1 MGVARNLFVDLKSK
15 CKCGAAGRA
24 GNAWL
29 RAITNGCKK
38 VFEFEPKRLGALGVE
53 LFERE
58 PGRGMR
64 AFGFAQR

>member
-15 CKCGAAGRA
+15 CKCRAAGSPGDARF
-24 GNAWL
+24 
-29 RAITNGCKK
+29 RAIAHGRQK
-38 VFEFEPKRLGALGVE
+38 VFEFEPKRLGAVWIE
-53 LFERE
+53 FFERE